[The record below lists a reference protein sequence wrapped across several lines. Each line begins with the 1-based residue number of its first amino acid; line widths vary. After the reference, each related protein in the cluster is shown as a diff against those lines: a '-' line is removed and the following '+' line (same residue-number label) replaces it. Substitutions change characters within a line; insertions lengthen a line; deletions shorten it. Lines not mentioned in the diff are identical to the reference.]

1 MPMQQ
6 IKEPIHFKRVKRSK
20 VSSQPMEIP
29 EAYLQK
35 IDPLVAHARQLLE
48 KGETLAA
55 IAFVGNLTKG
65 QMIPVG
71 LDDRSNSAKDQ
82 SAQTI
87 AATAAMLDADFI
99 FQVREAWKLPQKYMA
114 RHEEIL
120 DKYGSIGASPYAQD
134 IVAFSLETTHG
145 TWIATVFIKPKPPS
159 KKRRTIGQVLFEYM
173 PEVQGRFVGLLANK
187 QNDGGAI
194 H

>member
-1 MPMQQ
+1 MLQ
-6 IKEPIHFKRVKRSK
+6 IKEPAHFKRVKRSK

-29 EAYLQK
+29 ESYLQK

-65 QMIPVG
+65 QMIPVV

-82 SAQTI
+82 SAESI
-87 AATAAMLDADFI
+87 ATTAAMLDADFI

-114 RHEEIL
+114 RHEEIM

-159 KKRRTIGQVLFEYM
+159 KKRRTIGEVLFEYM